1 MRSATS
7 YDAHMLTAITNL
19 RGTYYPTL
27 FSTRDSV
34 AGNIT
39 AAGRWR
45 VIALTNN
52 FGGHHGT
59 GVSPLQR
66 IPEAELQFLGWQDG
80 PIPNHLRKLF
90 DHFYD
95 SSAVGLR

>member
-1 MRSATS
+1 MPRSFLLSAQ
-7 YDAHMLTAITNL
+7 H
-19 RGTYYPTL
+19 
-27 FSTRDSV
+27 SV
-34 AGNIT
+34 SNYIT

-52 FGGHHGT
+52 FGGYHSTGT
-59 GVSPLQR
+59 SPSQE

-80 PIPNHLRKLF
+80 PIPNHLRELF